1 MLATIARFCVRRRRW
16 VLAAWMLLFIAGI
29 TIGSMVFG
37 RLHDS
42 NGGTG
47 TESVQGSNLMQQA
60 SSMGPTAVVLVK
72 GPPVEA
78 PGTRAAVLAL
88 TARLEKVPDVTGAAN
103 AYTGPA
109 GRALRSP
116 DGTAYSSIADLPI
129 PASPRTTSAPPT
141 PQPASASTRSITAHS
156 RSRPSSCTAGC

>member
-29 TIGSMVFG
+29 TIGMMVFG

-42 NGGTG
+42 NGSAG

-60 SSMGPTAVVLVK
+60 SSMGPTAAAPVK
-72 GPPVEA
+72 GRPAAA

-88 TARLEKVPDVTGAAN
+88 TTRLEKVPDATGAIN
-103 AYTGPA
+103 ADSGPD
-109 GRALRSP
+109 GRA
-116 DGTAYSSIADLPI
+116 TAMGRRLG
-129 PASPRTTSAPPT
+129 RGPT
-141 PQPASASTRSITAHS
+141 Q
-156 RSRPSSCTAGC
+156 RPGRRRND